1 MSPMRIII
9 LLIAAI
15 AAAGAAFLV
24 RNMSAEAPPPPPT
37 IAAPAPVQV
46 QEIIEVPTTP
56 VLIVTR
62 DVGVGEVLNAVDLEW
77 ADWPDENLNVN
88 FFSQDITPEA
98 VNLVAN
104 SVVRQAMFENEPVL
118 PKKIVKKGDTGYM
131 AALLS
136 PGMRAVTVEIS
147 TVTASGGFILPG
159 DRVDVLLSYDV
170 ELEQND
176 DSFDRNEQ
184 RITRPTT
191 TVLME
196 NVRILAIDQIFGD
209 ASGTFAIGSTATVEL
224 PPREARLLVMAK
236 RLGRVSLALR
246 SLRDANEGGPTAA
259 RTDFLLDVSPYGDAD
274 RNSDTLN
281 NRVTIYRQGEVS
293 IEMPSGS

>member
-9 LLIAAI
+9 LLIAAL

-37 IAAPAPVQV
+37 MAAPAPVQV

-77 ADWPDENLNVN
+77 ADWPNENLNVN
-88 FFSQDITPEA
+88 FYSQEITPEA
-98 VNLVAN
+98 VSLVEN
-104 SVVRQAMFENEPVL
+104 SVVRRAMFENEPIL

-131 AALLS
+131 AALLA

-170 ELEQND
+170 ELEQSSD
-176 DSFDRNEQ
+176 AFDRNQ
-184 RITRPTT
+184 QTITRPTT

-274 RNSDTLN
+274 RNSGALN